1 MRIFFHEIIMKNL
14 RNISIV
20 CVQNNLTIG
29 IARMCVTLFDT
40 FKTELVATIKFMNPC
55 KCMLVINHI
64 YLKSCYWISISTGNA
79 LVSDALCGLSSC
91 LEYQVTSED
100 IFAMHPPLFRHQ
112 ILGPLL
118 FNFWSTHK
126 LKKTLQSG
134 LTNGPFNQRELWT
147 SQWFLLCSRPGCPDT
162 ITLGS

>member
-1 MRIFFHEIIMKNL
+1 MIMRIFFHEIIMKNL

-100 IFAMHPPLFRHQ
+100 IFSMHPPLFRHQ
-112 ILGPLL
+112 ILVPPFVKLL
-118 FNFWSTHK
+118 KFSQVKKNTAKWAHK
-126 LKKTLQSG
+126 WPFQSEGVVDITVIFVVLG
-134 LTNGPFNQRELWT
+134 LGVQM
-147 SQWFLLCSRPGCPDT
+147 
-162 ITLGS
+162 